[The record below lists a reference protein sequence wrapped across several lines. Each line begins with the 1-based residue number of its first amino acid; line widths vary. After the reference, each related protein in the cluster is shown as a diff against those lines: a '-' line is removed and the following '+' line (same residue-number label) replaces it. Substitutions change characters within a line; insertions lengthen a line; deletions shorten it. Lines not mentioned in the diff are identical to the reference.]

1 MRREQPRTRALSSEQ
16 GQAIVF
22 VALMLVILIAVVGI
36 VVDVGM
42 AFRTQRQLQAAA
54 DAAALAGAQK
64 LPDPTAAAATA
75 RSFGTGTGGNNQ
87 IDNVSVNEG
96 VSTACVT
103 TIPGCRPVNTVSVSE
118 NATIPTFF
126 SKIVG
131 FNAFTVKVKA
141 TACSPCG
148 SKPVDIM
155 LVLDRTGSMCQD
167 SAGRSDPSC
176 TDLNNAKA
184 GIKTFLSYFD
194 PAQAHV
200 GLAVL
205 PPATSV
211 SAKCTQPQSTNY
223 NSTTAAYLLVP
234 LSNDFRNTDGTLN
247 TSSNLVSTVNCLQ
260 GNGTTSYANAIEAA
274 QAELAAH
281 GRTSV
286 PHVIVFF
293 SDGAANTGPS
303 YYASTSPYRA
313 KPCHQGVTSAGNAK
327 ATGTIV
333 YSIGYAL
340 DDDTGGCKNAN
351 GSVESPAITVYD
363 ALQGIATTPDKFLVK
378 PNPGEL
384 QTIYSAIAE
393 DISAGSS
400 SLIG

>member
-1 MRREQPRTRALSSEQ
+1 
-16 GQAIVF
+16 
-22 VALMLVILIAVVGI
+22 MLVVLIAVIGI

-42 AFRTQRQLQAAA
+42 AFRAQRQLQAAA

-75 RSFGTGTGGNNQ
+75 RSYGTGTGGSNQ
-87 IDNVSVNEG
+87 ISGVAVTEG
-96 VSTACVT
+96 VSTACLT
-103 TIPGCRPVNTVSVSE
+103 SIPGCRPVNTVSVTE
-118 NATIPTFF
+118 NATIGTYFA
-126 SKIVG
+126 KIVG
-131 FNAFTVKVKA
+131 FNAFNVKVKA

-148 SKPVDIM
+148 SRPVDIV
-155 LVLDRTGSMCQD
+155 LVLDRTGSMCQN
-167 SAGRSDPSC
+167 SAGQSDPSC

-184 GIKTFLSYFD
+184 GIRTFLSFFD
-194 PAQAHV
+194 PKQARV
-200 GLAVL
+200 GLSVL

-211 SAKCTQPQSTNY
+211 SAKCTQPQNSNY

-247 TSSNLVSTVNCLQ
+247 TSSNLVSTLNCLQ
-260 GNGTTSYANAIEAA
+260 GNGTTSYANAIDAA

-281 GRTSV
+281 GRTGV
-286 PHVIVFF
+286 PHYIVFF

-303 YYASTSPYRA
+303 YYSSTSPYRA
-313 KPCHQGVTSAGNAK
+313 QPCHQGITSSNAAK
-327 ATGTIV
+327 ANGTVV

-351 GSVESPAITVYD
+351 GSVESPSITVYQ
-363 ALQGIATTPDKFLVK
+363 ALQGIASSSDKFFNK
-378 PNPGEL
+378 PSPGEL
-384 QTIYSAIAE
+384 QTIYTTIAE
-393 DISAGSS
+393 DIAAGSS